1 MSNTFIE
8 PQGDNE
14 DLRSK
19 YVIYAGGGGISLP
32 LEKGV
37 NKKFRSKN
45 MIYADGGGGQL
56 GPSLAKK

>member
-1 MSNTFIE
+1 MRNKCI
-8 PQGDNE
+8 
-14 DLRSK
+14 
-19 YVIYAGGGGISLP
+19 IYAGGGGINLP
-32 LEKGV
+32 LDKGE

>member
-1 MSNTFIE
+1 M
-8 PQGDNE
+8 
-14 DLRSK
+14 RSK

-32 LEKGV
+32 LDKGE

-45 MIYADGGGGQL
+45 MIFADGGGGQL